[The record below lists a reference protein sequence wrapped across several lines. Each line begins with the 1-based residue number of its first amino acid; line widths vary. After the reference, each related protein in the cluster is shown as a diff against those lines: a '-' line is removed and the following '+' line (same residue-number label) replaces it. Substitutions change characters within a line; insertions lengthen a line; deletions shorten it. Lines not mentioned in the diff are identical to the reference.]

1 MYFLETIEGSAGER
15 LTSAVLKYLF
25 INSGEFRRLFLKQ
38 IERDFAASEIP
49 SFKNGVICFDEYPA
63 DDGKG
68 FIDLVVIA
76 DNAALGIENKLWA
89 GLTDDQPSKY
99 LPTLEGLARERCGTG
114 GAFRIVMLVPEQRQ
128 DEIHRELQRQNIS
141 GGASVLFWQLV
152 MKDLNTLAQEETGEV
167 AAVAN
172 VFHEYLSSRI
182 NDVKINADP
191 TKLLGGVKLGNS
203 FQHDF
208 LKKVREV
215 FANAGRI
222 QAGGKDAYRW
232 YGFYFEFSRQ
242 DGKTWVRPGSALSS
256 DARVYGL
263 WSRQNG
269 PLSRFRTPDS
279 RDRKSFQRR
288 MTIGWRWLSIAQM
301 IPFHVG
307 ERDYNQCSM
316 SFGDNLKPR
325 RQNDHAP
332 PARAARTQ

>member
-63 DDGKG
+63 DDGNG

-242 DGKTWVRPGSALSS
+242 DGKTWVRPWFGFVQRRSGVRLMVQTKRPSFQIQDAGFTRSEEFSKTNDDWLEVAFNSS
-256 DARVYGL
+256 DDSIPR
-263 WSRQNG
+263 W
-269 PLSRFRTPDS
+269 RTRLQPMFDE
-279 RDRKSFQRR
+279 F
-288 MTIGWRWLSIAQM
+288 
-301 IPFHVG
+301 
-307 ERDYNQCSM
+307 
-316 SFGDNLKPR
+316 R
-325 RQNDHAP
+325 RQLETP
-332 PARAARTQ
+332 TTE